1 VDHSLWLTMTRS
13 ERRFVP
19 ASLATENLEPR
30 QLLSLSGVAP
40 QPTVTHAIAATE
52 RLSGMQLLPCNELS
66 FIRYRL
72 CDQIPLVFPGMAA
85 RIGDHQYGVN

>member
-1 VDHSLWLTMTRS
+1 MK
-13 ERRFVP
+13 ERTAVWRCK
-19 ASLATENLEPR
+19 
-30 QLLSLSGVAP
+30 
-40 QPTVTHAIAATE
+40 
-52 RLSGMQLLPCNELS
+52 RLSGMQLLPCNELR